1 MRMDKVIKFP
11 LQTTFKN
18 SPLCIGLEGPPG
30 GGKTASALLIAQGI
44 QAVRGGNIRVLD
56 TEGGRAAKYLGE
68 SIRGGPPFQFEFAL
82 MEEPFRA
89 DYFIKAITELSA
101 GNPACLII
109 DSISDEH
116 EGPGGRLSWGK
127 EETRRILERQ
137 NKDKSGYNWEHDWE
151 GQKRVAMS
159 AWQPSSEARKAL
171 AQKILRHPIPLILTF
186 RAREKLSMVEVENK
200 NGRKVAEP
208 TKMGFQP
215 IAAAEITH
223 TCDLLALL
231 PVRADGVPTW
241 KGQNAY
247 EDFTIKLPE
256 FFKPVFAVP
265 GPISRYHGE
274 QMARWARGERKL
286 AALPEPKVSTGNNGN
301 NGNAEGA
308 EPKIWAWAVGFVR
321 DHGLAALTEKVKTLN
336 QMQQEYLAARW
347 PQLEDIAAEKAA

>member
-1 MRMDKVIKFP
+1 MDKVIKFP
-11 LQTTFKN
+11 LQTTLKN
-18 SPLCIGLEGPPG
+18 TPLCIGLEGPPG
-30 GGKTASALLIAQGI
+30 GGKTASALLLAQGI
-44 QAVRGGNIRVLD
+44 QKVRGGPIRVLD
-56 TEGGRAAKYLGE
+56 TEGGRAAKYQDE
-68 SIRGGPPFQFEFAL
+68 SVRGGPPFHFEFAL

-89 DYFIKAITELSA
+89 DYFIKAITELSS
-101 GNPACLII
+101 GDPACVII

-137 NKDKSGYNWEHDWE
+137 NKEKPGYNWEHDWE

-171 AQKILRHPIPLILTF
+171 AQKIMRHPIPLILTF
-186 RAREKLSMVEVENK
+186 RAREKLSIVEVTNDK
-200 NGRKVAEP
+200 GRKVAEP

-256 FFKPVFAVP
+256 YFKAMFNVA
-265 GPISRYHGE
+265 GPITPYHGE
-274 QMARWARGERKL
+274 QMARWARGERKRS
-286 AALPEPKVSTGNNGN
+286 AQPEAKVSTGNNGN
-301 NGNAEGA
+301 NGDAEGA
-308 EPKIWAWAVGFVR
+308 EPRFWVAAKEFVR
-321 DHGLAALTEKVKTLN
+321 AQGLVGLGERMKTMT
-336 QMQQEYLAARW
+336 QMQQQYLQKRW
-347 PQLEDIAAEKAA
+347 VELEEIAASVEAA